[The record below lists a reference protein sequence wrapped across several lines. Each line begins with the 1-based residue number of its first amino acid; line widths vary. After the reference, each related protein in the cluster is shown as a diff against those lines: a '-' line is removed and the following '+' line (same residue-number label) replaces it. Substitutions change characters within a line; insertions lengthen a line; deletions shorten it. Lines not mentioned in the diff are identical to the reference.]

1 MLTIAIQ
8 LRVAFFGRGTQRTS
22 TVTPKAQT
30 PEEGIGQGLCQAT
43 ENVDQVGK
51 STLGR
56 YFGGRKNEGKFRKIM
71 NLPQTPPPCSVLFVK
86 QAQKAR

>member
-30 PEEGIGQGLCQAT
+30 PEEGKGQGLCQAT

-51 STLGR
+51 SDLYHSSFLDVIR
-56 YFGGRKNEGKFRKIM
+56 
-71 NLPQTPPPCSVLFVK
+71 LPQFFPGGSFFKTMF
-86 QAQKAR
+86 